1 MPGMVGPDGR
11 RMVYNPAMGPQ
22 GGPIPQPYGM
32 SPRGPNAQGQGP
44 GPGQY
49 PYHPH
54 HHHPNGGMGHMGQHN
69 NMGGPHHNREGH
81 MEGHAGMLGTY
92 IPRDQGNLAN
102 HKQTNELYTTT
113 RTFLHISIERCV
125 THSN

>member
-1 MPGMVGPDGR
+1 MGPGGAMPGMVGPDGR

-69 NMGGPHHNREGH
+69 NMGGPHHNRDGH
-81 MEGHAGMLGTY
+81 MEHTGMLGTY
-92 IPRDQGNLAN
+92 IPRDQG
-102 HKQTNELYTTT
+102 K
-113 RTFLHISIERCV
+113 
-125 THSN
+125 